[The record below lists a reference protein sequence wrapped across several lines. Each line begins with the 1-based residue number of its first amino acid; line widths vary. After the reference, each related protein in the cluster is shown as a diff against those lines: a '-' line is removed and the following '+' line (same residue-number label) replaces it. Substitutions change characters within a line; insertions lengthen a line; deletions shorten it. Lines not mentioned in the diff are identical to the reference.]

1 MCDPVSAIA
10 VTTAAISAYGAVSE
24 GRAQAAALNRQAAT
38 QEANAGIAR
47 SNAQTAVLA
56 AQAEADRV
64 DRARKIQMS
73 QATAGYG
80 KSGVQINDGT
90 PIEVLGDTAAEFEL
104 ERLFQVHKGKVIEKD
119 QNYRADLMTWHAG
132 NLKSSANAA
141 QSAGMT
147 KAVVIMGASLLSAG
161 IGQIGADPTLA
172 FGASQ
177 SQLAK
182 QGYDVSTFAGFN
194 ALGATAPSGAAT
206 GYNVTAAT
214 SSYGMGYE

>member
-10 VTTAAISAYGAVSE
+10 VTTAAISAYGSISE

-47 SNAQTAVLA
+47 SNAQTAVEA

-119 QNYRADLMTWHAG
+119 QNYRASLMTGHAG
-132 NLKSSANAA
+132 NLRSSANAA

-147 KAVVIMGASLLSAG
+147 KAILTVGSSLLSAG
-161 IGQIGADPTLA
+161 IGQMGTDPTLA

-177 SQLAK
+177 SQLAG
-182 QGYDVSTFAGFN
+182 QGYDVSTFGGFN
-194 ALGATAPSGAAT
+194 PLGATGPSAT
-206 GYNVTAAT
+206 ATQYNTMAL
-214 SSYGMGYE
+214 GNMGYE